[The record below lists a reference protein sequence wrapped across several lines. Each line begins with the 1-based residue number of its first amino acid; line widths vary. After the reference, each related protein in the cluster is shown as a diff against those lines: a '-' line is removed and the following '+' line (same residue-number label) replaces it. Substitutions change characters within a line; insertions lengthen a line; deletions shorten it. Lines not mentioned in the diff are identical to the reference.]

1 MNMDNERL
9 KVYSWEFPVRFTH
22 WINFL
27 CIIALSVTGFYIG
40 NPFMHAISSKQY
52 IMGWMRFIHFTAAYT
67 FLMNFIFRIYWGF
80 AGNKCAS
87 FRWWFPSSADWFRDF
102 AKSLKFY
109 LFLRKK
115 APSVGHTALAGFTYL
130 IIFAIFIFQII
141 SGFAL
146 YSVNHSGAI
155 WTLLG
160 GWLTGVMYLQTIR
173 LYHHLFMY
181 VLLAFAILHVYSAW
195 YCDLKEKNGLMGSI
209 FNGYKYLMGKEC
221 GQ

>member
-40 NPFMHAISSKQY
+40 KPFMHAVSSKQY
-52 IMGWMRFIHFTAAYT
+52 VMGWMRFIHFTAAYV
-67 FLMNFIFRIYWGF
+67 FLLNMIIRIYWGF
-80 AGNKCAS
+80 MGNKCAS
-87 FRWWFPSSADWFRDF
+87 FKWWFPSSAEWLRDF
-102 AKSLKFY
+102 GKSLMFY

-115 APSVGHTALAGFTYL
+115 SPSVGHTALAGFTYL
-130 IIFAIFIFQII
+130 IVFAIFIFEII

-146 YSVNHSGAI
+146 YSVNHSGVI

-160 GWLTGVMYLQTIR
+160 GWLSGVMYLQTIR

-181 VLLAFAILHVYSAW
+181 VVLAFSVLHVYSAW
-195 YCDLKEKNGLMGSI
+195 YCDLRENNGLMGSI

-221 GQ
+221 GE